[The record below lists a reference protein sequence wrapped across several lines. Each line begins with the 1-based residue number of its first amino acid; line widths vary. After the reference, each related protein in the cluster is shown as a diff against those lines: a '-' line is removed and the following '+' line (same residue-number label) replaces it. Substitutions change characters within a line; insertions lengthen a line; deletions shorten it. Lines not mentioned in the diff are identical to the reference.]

1 MRFKD
6 GVLICGII
14 RNHRVITPNGSDM
27 MKIGER
33 VIVVTKNTGYNDLK
47 DILKKQ
53 VVEESEMLYEL

>member
-1 MRFKD
+1 
-6 GVLICGII
+6 
-14 RNHRVITPNGSDM
+14 M
-27 MKIGER
+27 MKIGDR